1 MLTTSVTT
9 DTRLPRYQ
17 QVVDHLRSELATSKL
32 KPGDQLPSES
42 ELALAHGVSLGT
54 VRQAI
59 SVLVDGKVL
68 QRQQGRGTFVLRPS
82 FSNSLARFFRMTDAD
97 GTLMRPVG
105 KVKSVCE
112 ITGNTDI
119 CELLEL
125 EVGSSVI
132 RIERERVVDNNVV
145 LLEDIQLDAKR
156 FATLLNFQPTEFPDL
171 IYPFYE
177 EQCDATVATAT
188 ETILVG
194 KALQDDGSIGL
205 KSGDPTI
212 IIERIARGFDKVP
225 LEWRRSVGRA
235 DAFRYSVE
243 LR

>member
-1 MLTTSVTT
+1 MLTTIVTT

-17 QVVDHLRSELATSKL
+17 QVVDHLRSELATGKL

-68 QRQQGRGTFVLRPS
+68 ERQQGRGTFVVRPS

-97 GTLMRPVG
+97 GALMRPMG
-105 KVKSVCE
+105 KVKSLSQTKGTTE
-112 ITGNTDI
+112 I
-119 CELLEL
+119 CEFLGLE
-125 EVGSSVI
+125 EASAII
-132 RIERERVVDNNVV
+132 RIERERVVDDNVV

-177 EQCDATVATAT
+177 EHCGATVATAT

-194 KALQDDGSIGL
+194 KADNDDGSLGL
-205 KSGDPTI
+205 NSGDPTI
-212 IIERIARGFDKVP
+212 IIERLARGFDNAP
-225 LEWRRSVGRA
+225 LEWRRSTGRA